1 MNLLTQP
8 IGVSHYLVVGAI
20 MFVTGAVCMATKRNA
35 LGVLM
40 GIELVLNGANVNFV
54 TSTGIFGGMTHRE
67 RREWAR
73 SETFDI
79 VDRSYTL
86 QRTRQPSTR

>member
-1 MNLLTQP
+1 MLAEHRDRPRVQ
-8 IGVSHYLVVGAI
+8 SHHLET
-20 MFVTGAVCMATKRNA
+20 F
-35 LGVLM
+35 
-40 GIELVLNGANVNFV
+40 